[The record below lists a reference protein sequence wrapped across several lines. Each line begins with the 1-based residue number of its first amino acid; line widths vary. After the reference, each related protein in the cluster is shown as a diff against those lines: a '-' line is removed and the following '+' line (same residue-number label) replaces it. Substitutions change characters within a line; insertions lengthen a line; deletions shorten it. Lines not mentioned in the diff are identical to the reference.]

1 MSDSFARLKTA
12 LADRYAIERELGAGG
27 MAVVYLAQVYEARG
41 NVDGAIDYYGR
52 FADLW
57 ADADPE
63 LQPLVTEARES
74 IQRLTQERR

>member
-1 MSDSFARLKTA
+1 MIPGSRPP
-12 LADRYAIERELGAGG
+12 DRPYLE
-27 MAVVYLAQVYEARG
+27 LAQFYEARG

-63 LQPLVTEARES
+63 LQPLVTEVRES